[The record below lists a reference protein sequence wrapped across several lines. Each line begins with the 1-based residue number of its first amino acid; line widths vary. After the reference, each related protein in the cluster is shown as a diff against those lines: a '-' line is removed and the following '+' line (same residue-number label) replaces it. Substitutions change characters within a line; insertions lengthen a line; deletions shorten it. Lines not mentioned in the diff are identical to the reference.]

1 MIRFEDLERK
11 VHQYYPGADLELL
24 RKAYVF
30 SAREHKGQVRQ
41 SGEPY
46 LSHPL
51 EVANILAEMKL
62 DVSCVSVGLLHDVV
76 EDTLTRIEKIR
87 EYFGDDIGH
96 VVDGLT
102 KISKIHFSSQE
113 EQQAENFRKL
123 LLAMVDDVRVI
134 MVKLADRLHNMR
146 TLQYLSP
153 EKREAIA
160 QETLDIYAPI
170 AHRLGMAK
178 VRGELEDLSF
188 SYLDPPAYQKLVGQV
203 EEKKANSAQF
213 IAEVTDVM
221 LQRIQEQGIQVQIE
235 SRIKRI
241 YSLHQ
246 KMMRQRI
253 TPDQVYDFIA
263 IRILVDSVRDCYTI
277 LGLVNNLWNPVPGR
291 IKDLIAMPRP
301 NMYQSLHTSLV
312 GPSGQPFEIQI
323 RTHEMNR
330 VAEEGIAAH
339 WKYKEGRLEEEG
351 DEKRFLWL
359 RQLLDMQQ
367 EVDDPHQFLSNLKID
382 LFPEEVYVF
391 TPKGEVVTLPR
402 GVTPV
407 DFAYYIHSEVGN
419 RCVGSKVNG
428 RIVPLKYEL
437 RNGEIVEILTS
448 SEERPSRDWM
458 NFVKTSRARN
468 SIRRWLNQRQKERA
482 IEIGQKMLEKEARKC
497 KLNLKKYKT
506 ELNSI
511 ASEYKA
517 AKLEDLFASI
527 GYGKIGSKQVLKRL
541 DPGSVAKDETK
552 DSALSTVVQKVFG
565 SSDAAIQ
572 VKGYDDLLVF
582 RAKCCNPIQGE
593 QIIGYIT
600 VGRGISVHSAK
611 CRNVES
617 LLVNPERRIAVEW
630 SDGVGEVMYPVRL
643 SIATEDRTGVLAE
656 IMAGVS
662 TLNTNIVDA
671 QAKTVN
677 SQFGEI
683 RMTIEVRDMKH
694 LQKVVGF
701 LKGIAGIHS
710 IERRGRTRMR

>member
-11 VHQYYPGADLELL
+11 VHQYHPSADMELL

-102 KISKIHFSSQE
+102 KISQIHFSSRE

-178 VRGELEDLSF
+178 MRGELEDLSF
-188 SYLDPPAYQKLVGQV
+188 SYLDPPAFQNLVGQV
-203 EEKKANSAQF
+203 EEKKANSSQF

-263 IRILVDSVRDCYTI
+263 IRILVDSVCDCYTI
-277 LGLVNNLWNPVPGR
+277 LGLVNNLWNSVPGR

-312 GPSGQPFEIQI
+312 GPNGQPFEIQI

-367 EVDDPHQFLSNLKID
+367 EVDDPHHFLSNLKID
-382 LFPEEVYVF
+382 LFPEEVYLF

-419 RCVGSKVNG
+419 RCVGAKVNS

-497 KLNLKKYKT
+497 KLNLKKYKA
-506 ELNSI
+506 ELESI

-527 GYGKIGSKQVLKRL
+527 GYGKVGSRQILRRL
-541 DPGSVAKDETK
+541 DPGRVTRDETK
-552 DSALSTVVQKVFG
+552 ESTLSTVVQKVFG
-565 SSDAAIQ
+565 SADAAIQ

-593 QIIGYIT
+593 QITGYIT
-600 VGRGISVHSAK
+600 VGRGISVHSTK
-611 CRNVES
+611 CRNVEN
-617 LLVNPERRIAVEW
+617 LLVNPERRIDVEW
-630 SDGVGEVMYPVRL
+630 SDGVGEVVYPVRL
-643 SIATEDRTGVLAE
+643 SIATEDRTGMLAE
-656 IMAGVS
+656 ITAGVS

-710 IERRGRTRMR
+710 IERRGRVRMR

>member
-11 VHQYYPGADLELL
+11 VHQYHPGADLELL

-102 KISKIHFSSQE
+102 KMSQIHFSSKE

-146 TLQYLSP
+146 TLQYLAP
-153 EKREAIA
+153 EKREGIA
-160 QETLDIYAPI
+160 QETLEIYAPI

-178 VRGELEDLSF
+178 MRGELEDLAF
-188 SYLDPPAYQKLVGQV
+188 SYLDAAAYQNLVAQV
-203 EEKKANSAQF
+203 EERKANSNQF
-213 IAEVTDVM
+213 ISEVTDVM
-221 LQRIQEQGIQVQIE
+221 LQRFQEQGIEVQIE
-235 SRIKRI
+235 SRIKRF
-241 YSLHQ
+241 YSLYQ
-246 KMMRQRI
+246 KMLRQRI
-253 TPDQVYDFIA
+253 TLDQVYDFIA
-263 IRILVDSVRDCYTI
+263 IRILVGSIRDCYTV

-312 GPSGQPFEIQI
+312 GPNGQPFEIQI

-339 WKYKEGRLEEEG
+339 WKYKEGKLEEEG

-382 LFPEEVYVF
+382 LFPKEVYIF

-402 GVTPV
+402 GATPV

-419 RCVGSKVNG
+419 RCVGAKANG
-428 RIVPLKYEL
+428 RIVPLKIEL

-448 SEERPSRDWM
+448 SEEHPSRDWM
-458 NFVKTSRARN
+458 TFVKTSRARN
-468 SIRRWLNQRQKERA
+468 TIRRWLNQRQKEQA
-482 IEIGQKMLEKEARKC
+482 VKLGQKMLEKEARKH
-497 KLNLKKYKT
+497 KLNLKKYNS
-506 ELNSI
+506 ELESVV
-511 ASEYKA
+511 SHYKA
-517 AKLEDLFASI
+517 AKLEDLLASI
-527 GYGKIGSKQVLKRL
+527 GYGKLGSRQVLRRL
-541 DPGSVAKDETK
+541 EPNRVTKEDVK
-552 DSALSTVVQKVFG
+552 DSALSLVVQKVLR
-565 SSDAAIQ
+565 SSDDAIQ

-593 QIIGYIT
+593 KIIGYIT
-600 VGRGISVHSAK
+600 VGRGVSVHSRT

-617 LLVNPERRIAVEW
+617 LLVNPERRIEVEW

-643 SIATEDRTGVLAE
+643 SIVTEDRTGMLAE
-656 IMAGVS
+656 IMAAVS
-662 TLNTNIVDA
+662 TQNTNIVDA
-671 QAKTVN
+671 QAKAVN

-683 RMTIEVRDMKH
+683 RITIEVRDMKH
-694 LQKVVGF
+694 LQKIVGF
-701 LKGIAGIHS
+701 LKGIAGVQS
-710 IERRGRTRMR
+710 IERRSRVRVG

>member
-11 VHQYYPGADLELL
+11 VQQYHPSDDLELL

-102 KISKIHFSSQE
+102 KISQIHFSSRE

-178 VRGELEDLSF
+178 MRGELEDLSF
-188 SYLDPPAYQKLVGQV
+188 SYLDPPAYQNLLGQV
-203 EEKKANSAQF
+203 EEKKANSSQF

-312 GPSGQPFEIQI
+312 GPNGQPFEIQI

-367 EVDDPHQFLSNLKID
+367 EADDPHQFLSNLKID
-382 LFPEEVYVF
+382 LFPEEVYLF

-402 GVTPV
+402 GVTAV
-407 DFAYYIHSEVGN
+407 DFAYHIHSEVGN
-419 RCVGSKVNG
+419 RCVGAKVNG

-448 SEERPSRDWM
+448 SHERPSRDWM
-458 NFVKTSRARN
+458 NFVKTARARN

-497 KLNLKKYKT
+497 KLNLKKYKAQL
-506 ELNSI
+506 ESI

-517 AKLEDLFASI
+517 AKLEDLLSSI
-527 GYGKIGSKQVLKRL
+527 GYGKVGSRQILRRL
-541 DPGSVAKDETK
+541 DPGRVTKDETK
-552 DSALSTVVQKVFG
+552 ESTLSTVVQKVFG

-593 QIIGYIT
+593 QITGYIT
-600 VGRGISVHSAK
+600 VGRGISVHSTK
-611 CRNVES
+611 CRNVEN
-617 LLVNPERRIAVEW
+617 LLVNPERRIEVEW

-643 SIATEDRTGVLAE
+643 SIATEDRTGILAE
-656 IMAGVS
+656 ITAGVS

-671 QAKTVN
+671 QAKIVN

-710 IERRGRTRMR
+710 IERRGRVRMR

>member
-11 VHQYYPGADLELL
+11 VHQYHPSDDLELL

-102 KISKIHFSSQE
+102 KISQIHFSSRE

-178 VRGELEDLSF
+178 MRGELEDLSF
-188 SYLDPPAYQKLVGQV
+188 SYLDPPAYQNLLGQV
-203 EEKKANSAQF
+203 EEKKANSSQF

-301 NMYQSLHTSLV
+301 NRYQSLHTSLV
-312 GPSGQPFEIQI
+312 GPNGQPFEIQI

-382 LFPEEVYVF
+382 LFPEEVYLF

-419 RCVGSKVNG
+419 RCVGAKVNG

-448 SEERPSRDWM
+448 SHERPSRDWM
-458 NFVKTSRARN
+458 NFVKTARARN

-497 KLNLKKYKT
+497 KLNLKKYKAQL
-506 ELNSI
+506 ESI

-517 AKLEDLFASI
+517 AKLEDLLSSI
-527 GYGKIGSKQVLKRL
+527 GYGKVGSRQILRRL
-541 DPGSVAKDETK
+541 DPGRVTKDETK
-552 DSALSTVVQKVFG
+552 ESTLSTVVQKVFG

-593 QIIGYIT
+593 QITGYIT
-600 VGRGISVHSAK
+600 VGRGISVHSTK
-611 CRNVES
+611 CRNVEN
-617 LLVNPERRIAVEW
+617 LLVNPERRIEVEW

-643 SIATEDRTGVLAE
+643 SIATEDRTGILAE
-656 IMAGVS
+656 ITAAVS

-671 QAKTVN
+671 QAKIVN

-710 IERRGRTRMR
+710 IERRGRVRMR

>member
-11 VHQYYPGADLELL
+11 VHQYHPSDDLELL

-102 KISKIHFSSQE
+102 KISKIHFSSRE
-113 EQQAENFRKL
+113 ERQAENFRKL

-178 VRGELEDLSF
+178 MRGELEDLSF
-188 SYLDPPAYQKLVGQV
+188 SYLDPPAYQNLLGQI
-203 EEKKANSAQF
+203 EEKKANSRQF

-235 SRIKRI
+235 SRIKQI
-241 YSLHQ
+241 YSLRQ

-253 TPDQVYDFIA
+253 TSDQVYDFIA

-277 LGLVNNLWNPVPGR
+277 LGLVNNLWKPVPGR

-312 GPSGQPFEIQI
+312 GPNGQPFEIQI

-351 DEKRFLWL
+351 EEKRFLWL

-367 EVDDPHQFLSNLKID
+367 EVEDPHHFLSNLKID

-419 RCVGSKVNG
+419 RCVGAKVNS

-448 SEERPSRDWM
+448 SEEHPSRDWM

-506 ELNSI
+506 ELGSI
-511 ASEYKA
+511 ALEYKA

-527 GYGKIGSKQVLKRL
+527 GYGKIGPKQVLKRL
-541 DPGSVAKDETK
+541 DPGSVAKEESK
-552 DSALSTVVQKVFG
+552 ESALSTVVQRVFG

-593 QIIGYIT
+593 QITGYIT
-600 VGRGISVHSAK
+600 VGRGISVHSTK
-611 CRNVES
+611 CRNVEN
-617 LLVNPERRIAVEW
+617 LLVNPERRIEVEW

-643 SIATEDRTGVLAE
+643 SIATEDRTGILAE
-656 IMAGVS
+656 ITASVS

-671 QAKTVN
+671 HAKTVN

-694 LQKVVGF
+694 LQKIVGF
-701 LKGIAGIHS
+701 LKGISGIHS
-710 IERRGRTRMR
+710 IERRGRAHMR

>member
-246 KMMRQRI
+246 KMMRQQI

>member
-11 VHQYYPGADLELL
+11 VHQYYPSADLELL

-102 KISKIHFSSQE
+102 KISKIYFSSQE

-178 VRGELEDLSF
+178 MRGELEDLSF

-351 DEKRFLWL
+351 DEKRFFWL

-506 ELNSI
+506 ELSTI

-593 QIIGYIT
+593 HIIGYIT

-656 IMAGVS
+656 ITAGVS

>member
-11 VHQYYPGADLELL
+11 VQQYHPSDDLELL

-96 VVDGLT
+96 VVEGLT
-102 KISKIHFSSQE
+102 KISKIHFSSRE

-146 TLQYLSP
+146 TLQHLSP

-188 SYLDPPAYQKLVGQV
+188 SYLDPPAYQSLVAQV
-203 EEKKANSAQF
+203 EEKKANSARF
-213 IAEVTDVM
+213 IAEVTDVV

-301 NMYQSLHTSLV
+301 NMYQSLHTSLL
-312 GPSGQPFEIQI
+312 GPNGQPFEIQI

-339 WKYKEGRLEEEG
+339 WKYKEGRLQEEG

-382 LFPEEVYVF
+382 LFPEEVYLF
-391 TPKGEVVTLPR
+391 TPTGQVVTLPR
-402 GVTPV
+402 GATPV
-407 DFAYYIHSEVGN
+407 DFGYYIHSEVGN
-419 RCVGSKVNG
+419 RCVGAKVNS

-448 SEERPSRDWM
+448 SEERPSRDWL

-468 SIRRWLNQRQKERA
+468 TIRRWLNQRQKEQA
-482 IEIGQKMLEKEARKC
+482 IELGQKMLEKEARKC

-506 ELNSI
+506 EMESI
-511 ASEYKA
+511 VSEYKA

-527 GYGKIGSKQVLKRL
+527 GYGKIGPRQILKRL
-541 DPGSVAKDETK
+541 DPGRLTKEETK
-552 DSALSTVVQKVFG
+552 KSTLSSVVQKVFG

-600 VGRGISVHSAK
+600 VGRGISVHSTK
-611 CRNVES
+611 CRNVEN
-617 LLVNPERRIAVEW
+617 LLVNPERRIDVEW
-630 SDGVGEVMYPVRL
+630 SEGVGEIMYPVRL

-656 IMAGVS
+656 ITAAVS
-662 TLNTNIVDA
+662 TLNSNIVDA

-683 RMTIEVRDMKH
+683 RLTVEVRDMEH
-694 LQKVVGF
+694 LKKIVGF
-701 LKGIAGIHS
+701 LKGITGIHS
-710 IERRGRTRMR
+710 IERRERVLIR